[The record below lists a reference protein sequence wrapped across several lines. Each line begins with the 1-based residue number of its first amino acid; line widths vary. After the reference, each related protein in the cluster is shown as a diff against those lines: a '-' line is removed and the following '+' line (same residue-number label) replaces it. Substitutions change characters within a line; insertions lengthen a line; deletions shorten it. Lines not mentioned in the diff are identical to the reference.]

1 MKIFGERLKE
11 LRQARGMTQR
21 QLAEILNVSGNTVH
35 SWETDKQEPSMAML
49 LKISEMFEVDIG
61 YLFGIDFI

>member
-1 MKIFGERLKE
+1 
-11 LRQARGMTQR
+11 MTQR